1 MAAGRAS
8 LGEKNPKMLIM
19 NPDII
24 VIIPTVSRYLFLISH
39 LFVCYTKNNVIFNIQ
54 VY

>member
-24 VIIPTVSRYLFLISH
+24 VIIPNDTLSMSH
-39 LFVCYTKNNVIFNIQ
+39 TSFFCVLY
-54 VY
+54 

>member
-1 MAAGRAS
+1 MTTGRAS

-24 VIIPTVSRYLFLISH
+24 VIIPTDALSISH
-39 LFVCYTKNNVIFNIQ
+39 ISFICVLF
-54 VY
+54 